1 MKCILFI
8 TFLSGSTTRAYL
20 LAALF
25 NKKARQ
31 WIEGRRDFW
40 TKLES
45 AIVKDDEYVWFHCAS
60 LGEFEQGRPVMDR
73 FRKENPGIKIIL
85 TFFSPSGF
93 EIRKNYEGADHVFYM
108 PVDTPQN
115 AERFVKTVRPRFA
128 VFVKYEYWFNHMR
141 ALYEKKI
148 PIIYVSAIFRKKQMF
163 FRWWGSWYR
172 KQLTNAGYFF
182 VQDPASEHLLN
193 SVGINHVRVSGDTR
207 FDRVYAIREN
217 PQRFDKVEKFV
228 KDSVVLVAG
237 STWPADEKLL
247 TSLINKNLKNIKFI
261 VAPHEIN
268 QDSIDSFISR
278 LNLKAMKYSAYD
290 DRRIEETQVLIID
303 RIGMLSNLYQYAS
316 VAYIGGG
323 FGAGIHNILEA
334 ATWGMPVIFGPN
346 YQKFAE
352 ARDLVLLG
360 GAFPISNENE
370 LLDVAGNLLSDFNAL
385 SRCSVIS
392 KKYVES
398 KKGASD
404 IILVYLN
411 TLLNS
416 GSYNVKSTDLHRMN

>member
-1 MKCILFI
+1 MHFFYNLFI
-8 TFLSGSTTRAYL
+8 RLYYSGII
-20 LAALF
+20 LAAPF

-40 TKLES
+40 TKFES
-45 AIVKDDEYVWFHCAS
+45 TIVKDDDYVWFHCAS
-60 LGEFEQGRPVMDR
+60 LGEFEQGRPVMER
-73 FRKENPGIKIIL
+73 FRKENPGIKIVL

-93 EIRKNYEGADHVFYM
+93 EIRKNYDGADYVFYM
-108 PVDTPQN
+108 PLDTPQN
-115 AERFVKTVRPRFA
+115 AERFVKTLQPCFA

-141 ALYEKKI
+141 ALYKKKI
-148 PIIYVSAIFRKKQMF
+148 PIVYISAIFRKKQMF

-172 KQLTNAGYFF
+172 KQLISAGYFF
-182 VQDPASEHLLN
+182 VQDSASEQLLN
-193 SVGINHVRVSGDTR
+193 SIDIKHVRVSGDTR

-247 TSLINKNLKNIKFI
+247 TSIINKNLKNIKFI
-261 VAPHEIN
+261 VAPHEIHR
-268 QDSIDSFISR
+268 DTIDSFISR
-278 LNLKAMKYSAYD
+278 LNNKAMKYSTYD
-290 DRRIEETQVLIID
+290 DHTIEETQVLIID

-346 YQKFAE
+346 YKKFAE
-352 ARDLVLLG
+352 ARDLVKLG
-360 GAFPISNENE
+360 GAFPINNEKE
-370 LLDVAGNLLSDFNAL
+370 LLEVAGYLLSDYNAL
-385 SRCSVIS
+385 SKCSAIS

-416 GSYNVKSTDLHRMN
+416 GNLKIKSPGLHRMN